1 MVCSEN
7 FMGKDPAVLCSSSSV
22 RIEQKEMAGN
32 EI

>member
-7 FMGKDPAVLCSSSSV
+7 FTGKDSAVLHSSSSV